1 MNPGGTTAM
10 FEQGLPVS
18 YYEEISE
25 LNKEHG
31 VFIVRHRETGKICVK
46 KVLSIYNPAVYA
58 ALFEHPVP
66 RTPRIYALHEENG
79 RLTVIEEYISG
90 DPLSSVLEICGPFSA
105 ADAAAC
111 GWMLCGILSDL
122 HAFKP
127 PIIHRDIKPSNV
139 ILTEDGSVV
148 LLDMNAARLQDPAKT
163 VDTKLLGTPGF
174 AAPEQY
180 GFGSS
185 SVETDIYAVGALM
198 DALLPET
205 ASARSPRLA
214 EIINKCRELNPTQRY
229 SSAAELARDLAAF
242 LRWINAAQVHHPSDN
257 SVPHRRK
264 FFSHRS
270 GGNTEY
276 RVGIRL
282 KNCPVCGKR
291 QPVQTLVCP
300 ECGQR
305 FSAAED
311 DVKVPGASPGRSGKR
326 RALAIA
332 AGSALILLGIIFIT
346 QGAAQRRRQE
356 TVPSLSPAASEA
368 PGADTQETAVPAAGS
383 APAETASA
391 ETTSAETTPVE
402 TAPAEIP
409 PEELFGSYKGE
420 TGSGLTIYP
429 DGTAVYYHEIESYS
443 EPDDPW
449 TYSGGKISIVLS
461 KLHCTVTADISSGDF
476 SELLFAS
483 ESENWDDER
492 FRKLPSENE
501 EYRSSALRS
510 HDKAVTVLP
519 DGRME
524 ASFNGLTF
532 TVPKQF
538 VVFENGFNDDPNTL
552 LLVDVDPETIHLSN
566 LCFQYADFEEVER
579 LSTGITFPGFAKN
592 FLYNFYYNV
601 GLTDIKEETIAG
613 IRAFTAHFTGETN
626 QGFRGVTG
634 VESEGLIAF
643 FCNDKE
649 KKVLRVILS
658 KSRESQTDNMPE
670 LEQILYGAR
679 KTEASGDWQ

>member
-1 MNPGGTTAM
+1 M

-18 YYEEISE
+18 YYKEISE

-46 KVLSIYNPAVYA
+46 KILSVYNPAVYA
-58 ALFEHPVP
+58 VLFEHPVSHI
-66 RTPRIYALHEENG
+66 PRIYALHEEDS

-90 DPLSSVLEICGPFSA
+90 DSLSDVLEIYGPFSA

-148 LLDMNAARLQDPAKT
+148 LLDMNASRLQDPSKA

-198 DALLPET
+198 DALLPEA
-205 ASARSPRLA
+205 ASARSSRLA

-229 SSAAELARDLAAF
+229 SSAAELARDLAGY
-242 LRWINAAQVHHPSDN
+242 LKGTNAARIHRPSDN
-257 SVPHRRK
+257 SVTHSGK
-264 FFSHRS
+264 FFSHLS

-276 RVGIRL
+276 RIGIRL
-282 KNCPVCGKR
+282 KNCPVCGRR
-291 QPVQTLVCP
+291 QPVQYKICP
-300 ECGQR
+300 ECGQH
-305 FSAAED
+305 FETAEREI
-311 DVKVPGASPGRSGKR
+311 KIPEASLGKSGKR

-332 AGSALILLGIIFIT
+332 AGSAMILLGILFIT
-346 QGAAQRRRQE
+346 QGAARRGQQE
-356 TVPSLSPAASEA
+356 TVPGTAISAAATAE
-368 PGADTQETAVPAAGS
+368 ETFS
-383 APAETASA
+383 AETKPAET
-391 ETTSAETTPVE
+391 TPAETTPVEITPTE

-461 KLHCTVTADISSGDF
+461 KLHCTITADVSEGGF
-476 SELLFAS
+476 SELVFAS

-501 EYRSSALRS
+501 EYRNSALRS

-538 VVFENGFNDDPNTL
+538 VVFENGYNDDPNTL
-552 LLVDVDPETIHLSN
+552 LLVDVDPEKIHLSN

-579 LSTGITFPGFAKN
+579 LSIGITFPGFAKN

-613 IRAFTAHFTGETN
+613 IRTFTARFTGETN

-634 VESEGLIAF
+634 VSSEGIIAF

-658 KSRESQTDNMPE
+658 KSTESQIDNMPE

-679 KTEASGDWQ
+679 KTYSSAEWQ

>member
-1 MNPGGTTAM
+1 M

-58 ALFEHPVP
+58 ALFDQPVP
-66 RTPRIYALHEENG
+66 RTPRIYALHEEDS

-90 DPLSSVLEICGPFSA
+90 DSLSDVMEICGPFSE

-122 HAFKP
+122 HAFRP

-139 ILTEDGSVV
+139 ILLEDGGIV
-148 LLDMNAARLQDPAKT
+148 LLDMNASRFQDPSKA

-198 DALLPET
+198 NALLTGTVSVPDP
-205 ASARSPRLA
+205 AQDPAQNSARSSRLA
-214 EIINKCRELNPTQRY
+214 EIIDKCRELNPTQRY
-229 SSAAELARDLAAF
+229 SSAADLARDLAGF
-242 LRWINAAQVHHPSDN
+242 LKGTNAARTHRPSDI
-257 SVPHRRK
+257 SVAHSGK

-270 GGNTEY
+270 GGDPEY
-276 RVGIRL
+276 RIGIRL

-291 QPVQTLVCP
+291 QPVQTKQCP

-305 FSAAED
+305 FSTDEE
-311 DVKVPGASPGRSGKR
+311 DVKVPAVDPGRPGKR
-326 RALAIA
+326 RILAV
-332 AGSALILLGIIFIT
+332 AGGSLLILLGVLFIT
-346 QGAAQRRRQE
+346 QGAGRRGQRAD
-356 TVPSLSPAASEA
+356 AASAASAAEISSA
-368 PGADTQETAVPAAGS
+368 EITPAES
-383 APAETASA
+383 APAV
-391 ETTSAETTPVE
+391 TTSAETAPSE
-402 TAPAEIP
+402 TAAAETVPAEVP

-429 DGTAVYYHEIESYS
+429 DGTAVYYHEIETYS

-449 TYSGGKISIVLS
+449 TCSGGKISIVLS
-461 KLHCTVTADISSGDF
+461 KLHCTVTADISGGDF
-476 SELLFAS
+476 SELVFTS

-501 EYRSSALRS
+501 EYRTSALRS
-510 HDKAVTVLP
+510 FDKAVSVLP

-524 ASFNGLTF
+524 ASFNGLVF
-532 TVPKQF
+532 TVPKHF
-538 VVFENGFNDDPNTL
+538 LVFQDQYNDDQNVLILT
-552 LLVDVDPETIHLSN
+552 DVDSEKMHFGNI
-566 LCFQYADFEEVER
+566 CFQYADFDDPDI
-579 LSTGITFPGFAKN
+579 LSTSITFPGFAKN
-592 FLYNFYYNV
+592 FLYNFYYDV
-601 GLTDIKEETIAG
+601 VLTDVSEETIAG
-613 IRAFTAHFTGETN
+613 TRTFTARFTGETN
-626 QGFRGVTG
+626 QGFSGVTG
-634 VESEGLIAF
+634 VRSEGILAF
-643 FCNDKE
+643 FCNDKDN
-649 KKVLRVILS
+649 KVLRVLLS
-658 KSRESQTDNMPE
+658 RSTESQIDNMPE

-679 KTEASGDWQ
+679 KEEGSADWQ

>member
-1 MNPGGTTAM
+1 M

-31 VFIVRHRETGKICVK
+31 VFIVRHRESGKICVK
-46 KVLSIYNPAVYA
+46 KILSVYNPAVYA

-66 RTPRIYALHEENG
+66 RTPRIYALHEEDS

-90 DPLSSVLEICGPFSA
+90 DSLSDVLEICGPFSA

-111 GWMLCGILSDL
+111 GWMLCGILCDL
-122 HAFKP
+122 HTFRP

-139 ILTEDGSVV
+139 ILTEDGSMV
-148 LLDMNAARLQDPAKT
+148 LLDMNASRLQDPSKT

-198 DALLPET
+198 DALLPEA
-205 ASARSPRLA
+205 ASARNSRLT

-229 SSAAELARDLAAF
+229 SSAADLARDLSGF
-242 LRWINAAQVHHPSDN
+242 LKGTNAARLHRPSDN
-257 SVPHRRK
+257 SVTHYGK
-264 FFSHRS
+264 FFSHLS

-276 RVGIRL
+276 RIGIRL
-282 KNCPVCGKR
+282 KNCPVCGRR
-291 QPVQTLVCP
+291 QPVQTKICP

-305 FSAAED
+305 FGTSAE
-311 DVKVPGASPGRSGKR
+311 DVKVPGASPEKTGKR

-332 AGSALILLGIIFIT
+332 AGSALILLGVLFIT
-346 QGAAQRRRQE
+346 QGAARRRQQE

-368 PGADTQETAVPAAGS
+368 PSTADTPETA
-383 APAETASA
+383 APA
-391 ETTSAETTPVE
+391 AETTPAETTPAE

-409 PEELFGSYKGE
+409 PAELFGSYKGE

-449 TYSGGKISIVLS
+449 TYSDGKLSIVLS
-461 KLHCTVTADISSGDF
+461 KLHCTVTADISGGDF

-501 EYRSSALRS
+501 EYRDSALRS

-538 VVFENGFNDDPNTL
+538 VMFENGFNDDPNTL
-552 LLVDVDPETIHLSN
+552 LLVDVDPETVHLSN
-566 LCFQYADFEEVER
+566 LCFQYADFAEVER
-579 LSTGITFPGFAKN
+579 LSTSITFPGFAKN

-613 IRAFTAHFTGETN
+613 IRAFTARFTGETN

-634 VESEGLIAF
+634 VASEGIIAF

-658 KSRESQTDNMPE
+658 KSTESQIDNMPE

-679 KTEASGDWQ
+679 EEQGSEDWQ

>member
-1 MNPGGTTAM
+1 M

-122 HAFKP
+122 HAFRP

-148 LLDMNAARLQDPAKT
+148 LLDMNAARLQDPSRT
-163 VDTKLLGTPGF
+163 SDTKLLGTPGF

-198 DALLPET
+198 GALLPET

-229 SSAAELARDLAAF
+229 GSSAELARDLSGF
-242 LRWINAAQVHHPSDN
+242 LKGTNAARVHRTSDN
-257 SVPHRRK
+257 SVTHSEK
-264 FFSHRS
+264 FFSHLS

-276 RVGIRL
+276 RIGIRL
-282 KNCPVCGKR
+282 KNCPVCGRR
-291 QPVQTLVCP
+291 QPAQSKICP
-300 ECGQR
+300 ECGLR
-305 FSAAED
+305 FGTAEE
-311 DVKVPGASPGRSGKR
+311 DVKVPGVSPVRPGKH

-346 QGAAQRRRQE
+346 QGAARRKQQE
-356 TVPSLSPAASEA
+356 TVLSLSPAASEA
-368 PGADTQETAVPAAGS
+368 PGADTQETAASAAGS
-383 APAETASA
+383 IPAETASA
-391 ETTSAETTPVE
+391 DTTPAD

-449 TYSGGKISIVLS
+449 TYSDGKISIVLS
-461 KLHCTVTADISSGDF
+461 KLHCTITADLSGGDF
-476 SELLFAS
+476 SELVFAS

-492 FRKLPSENE
+492 FRKLSSENE
-501 EYRSSALRS
+501 EYRDSALRS

-538 VVFENGFNDDPNTL
+538 VVFENGYNDDPNTL
-552 LLVDVDPETIHLSN
+552 LLVDVDPEKIHLSN
-566 LCFQYADFEEVER
+566 LCFQYAGFEEVER

-601 GLTDIKEETIAG
+601 GLTDIREETIAG
-613 IRAFTAHFTGETN
+613 IRAFTARFTGETN

-634 VESEGLIAF
+634 VESEGFIAF

-658 KSRESQTDNMPE
+658 RSTESRIDNTPE
-670 LEQILYGAR
+670 LEQILYGVR
-679 KTEASGDWQ
+679 KEQGSGDWQ